1 MAGFIGA
8 ALGTPAA
15 SAVAGGFTGFALS
28 IVLGG
33 DDIDFINNT
42 ASGDISGAAGGLF
55 GQLVKTA
62 GAKASGHGIFAFG
75 IDTLLYG
82 GDPLIKREN
91 TRLKVLS
98 AIF

>member
-1 MAGFIGA
+1 MAGFIGT
-8 ALGTPAA
+8 ALGTPADN
-15 SAVAGGFTGFALS
+15 AVAGGFTGFTLS
-28 IVLGG
+28 IALGG
-33 DDIDFINNT
+33 DAIDIINNT
-42 ASGDISGAAGGLF
+42 ASGDISGVAGGLF

-75 IDTLLYG
+75 IDALLYG
-82 GDPLIKREN
+82 GDPLIKDEN